1 MKTIFVLM
9 SLLVLPVSLF
19 AGVKLPKGVYTSED
33 FEEGQAK
40 AVEKNLP
47 IAFVYTNLGSS

>member
-1 MKTIFVLM
+1 M